1 VVDLLRQRHR
11 EGRRFAP
18 VAFVEEGQRVAVELE
33 GQRYKV
39 FTFAAT
45 GEAVLLEDCIDR
57 ADALAKL
64 AFAR

>member
-1 VVDLLRQRHR
+1 
-11 EGRRFAP
+11 
-18 VAFVEEGQRVAVELE
+18 VAVELE